1 MPTGYGKSV
10 IFQCLPW
17 LFQCKRGLQ
26 YPLITLVVSPLTSLM
41 QDQVMTLCEKGIK
54 ACFLNCEGTH
64 GSTYKLRGE
73 EENDSDDDQDKTD
86 VHASCST
93 SLIDLQRGAYN
104 IIYAHPETLLNNK
117 NISSMLR
124 SKLYKQRVCA
134 VVIDEV
140 HMMSEWGMSF
150 RKAFKKLSELVCIFP
165 LPDTVHLAMTTTAT
179 PTAIKELVDDL
190 QFTDTTTITVNPDR
204 PNIKLEI
211 QTRLPNIRKY
221 EKLDELLHP
230 LAQELRDLLTCFPLT
245 IVYINQLEALGYC
258 YQYIEDFLGEFSY
271 FPVHDPIPE
280 NRLFAQFHKDYTS
293 KMKAHIVCQ
302 LRKENPTLRLI
313 FATVPLGMG
322 LNAPGISRVIHFQP
336 PTTLE
341 KYLQE
346 IGRAGRNGQQATAI
360 LYYNMS
366 DIAPNRKGLSEE
378 IRKFCLNKCTCL
390 RKHLLQYFGFSNV
403 LYCGSP
409 ENCCSNCQK
418 K

>member
-1 MPTGYGKSV
+1 
-10 IFQCLPW
+10 
-17 LFQCKRGLQ
+17 
-26 YPLITLVVSPLTSLM
+26 M

-104 IIYAHPETLLNNK
+104 IIYAHPETLLNNR

-140 HMMSEWGMSF
+140 HMVSEWGMSF

-165 LPDTVHLAMTTTAT
+165 LPDTVHLAMTATAT

-230 LAQELRDLLTCFPLT
+230 LAQELRDLLSCFPLT

-313 FATVPLGMG
+313 FATVALGMG

>member
-1 MPTGYGKSV
+1 MTSFEDCVVFASKALGLDFSLKDKQLETLRALYNGHDCVSVMPTGYGKSV

-86 VHASCST
+86 VHVSCST

-204 PNIKLEI
+204 PNIKLEVHNVI
-211 QTRLPNIRKY
+211 ILC
-221 EKLDELLHP
+221 EK
-230 LAQELRDLLTCFPLT
+230 
-245 IVYINQLEALGYC
+245 N
-258 YQYIEDFLGEFSY
+258 
-271 FPVHDPIPE
+271 
-280 NRLFAQFHKDYTS
+280 
-293 KMKAHIVCQ
+293 
-302 LRKENPTLRLI
+302 
-313 FATVPLGMG
+313 
-322 LNAPGISRVIHFQP
+322 
-336 PTTLE
+336 
-341 KYLQE
+341 
-346 IGRAGRNGQQATAI
+346 
-360 LYYNMS
+360 
-366 DIAPNRKGLSEE
+366 
-378 IRKFCLNKCTCL
+378 
-390 RKHLLQYFGFSNV
+390 
-403 LYCGSP
+403 
-409 ENCCSNCQK
+409 
-418 K
+418 

>member
-1 MPTGYGKSV
+1 M
-10 IFQCLPW
+10 
-17 LFQCKRGLQ
+17 
-26 YPLITLVVSPLTSLM
+26 
-41 QDQVMTLCEKGIK
+41 
-54 ACFLNCEGTH
+54 
-64 GSTYKLRGE
+64 
-73 EENDSDDDQDKTD
+73 
-86 VHASCST
+86 
-93 SLIDLQRGAYN
+93 
-104 IIYAHPETLLNNK
+104 
-117 NISSMLR
+117 
-124 SKLYKQRVCA
+124 
-134 VVIDEV
+134 
-140 HMMSEWGMSF
+140 
-150 RKAFKKLSELVCIFP
+150 
-165 LPDTVHLAMTTTAT
+165 
-179 PTAIKELVDDL
+179 
-190 QFTDTTTITVNPDR
+190 
-204 PNIKLEI
+204 
-211 QTRLPNIRKY
+211 
-221 EKLDELLHP
+221 LHP
-230 LAQELRDLLTCFPLT
+230 LAQELRDLLSCFPLT

-341 KYLQE
+341 KYIQE
-346 IGRAGRNGQQATAI
+346 ISRAGRNGQQATAI